1 METIQVIIDA
11 KLLNAADQAAQ
22 QIKVN
27 RSALI
32 SDALR
37 SHLKQLKIRELD
49 EQERQGYA
57 AQPQRKEE
65 WEPWLAEALWPDE
78 KSEGRTAV
86 PIQGSR

>member
-1 METIQVIIDA
+1 METIQVVIDA
-11 KLLNAADQAAQ
+11 KLLKAADLAAQ

-32 SDALR
+32 RDALR
-37 SHLKQLKIRELD
+37 AHLKQLKIWEL
-49 EQERQGYA
+49 EARERQGYA

-78 KSEGRTAV
+78 
-86 PIQGSR
+86 